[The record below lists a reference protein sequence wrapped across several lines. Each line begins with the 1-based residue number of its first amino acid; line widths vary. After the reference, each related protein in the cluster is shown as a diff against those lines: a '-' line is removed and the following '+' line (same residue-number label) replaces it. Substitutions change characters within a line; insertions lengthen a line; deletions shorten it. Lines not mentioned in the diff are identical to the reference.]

1 VTVAMAEDLDYQRA
15 DQVFHEFDPY
25 AQEKYRILRTEVL
38 PRRRWGRALNVGW
51 GTGEVN
57 LILAPHCEQ
66 VTSLDPDEVA
76 MTRAEDIAR
85 SARLTNVET
94 LHGPL
99 EQLPPS
105 GPFDLIVAIDVLERF
120 EDDAAAVAALAR
132 RLAPGGVLFLTAPAG
147 PALVGEHDRRLGH
160 RRRYTRE
167 RLVALL
173 APAFSLERC
182 AYFGAALVPVAFA
195 FAHLLRHTYPLE
207 PGLAVG
213 LAARLLRRVLRLEA
227 RTDALPC
234 GTSLVVVAHSR
245 AAGVPA
251 SHPPKWPKRLTP
263 ETAEQRR
270 ISDDFMRR
278 WHEVLPGRYALI
290 ERFNHGH
297 PARRARAPF
306 ERTLELG
313 AGRGEHLD
321 REGLTPQQRRGYHML
336 EMRENLCQVL
346 RERHP
351 DAVVIQ
357 GDCQRRLD
365 FPDEHFDRILAIH
378 VLEHLPDLPATIREA
393 WRLCSKR
400 GLFQVVIPCE
410 GGLSYGVAR
419 RVSAQRLFESEFK
432 QSYSRHIE
440 REHIND
446 PHEVL
451 EELDPYFEVVE
462 RDFFPFKVPSVHL
475 NLVIGLTLRPRA
487 TPLQGAP

>member
-1 VTVAMAEDLDYQRA
+1 MIVATAADLDSEHA
-15 DQVFHEFDPY
+15 DLELDPC
-25 AQEKYRILRTEVL
+25 AQEEHRILRTEVL
-38 PRRRWGRALNVGW
+38 PRRRWRRALNVARGS
-51 GTGEVN
+51 GEVN
-57 LILAPHCEQ
+57 LLLSPHCEQ
-66 VTSLDPDEVA
+66 VTALEPDEAA
-76 MTRAEDIAR
+76 MTRAAELAR
-85 SARLTNVET
+85 GARLTNVET

-99 EQLPPS
+99 EQLPTS
-105 GPFDLIVAIDVLERF
+105 DPFDLIVAIDGLERF
-120 EDDAAAVAALAR
+120 EDDSAAIAALAR

-147 PALVGEHDRRLGH
+147 PARPGH
-160 RRRYTRE
+160 RRRYTRDG
-167 RLVALL
+167 LSALL
-173 APAFSLERC
+173 SPWFSLERC
-182 AYFGAALVPVAFA
+182 AYFGAALLPLA
-195 FAHLLRHTYPLE
+195 LLGRTFPSRPE
-207 PGLAVG
+207 GAVG
-213 LAARLLRRVLRLEA
+213 LPARLLRRILRLEA

-234 GTSLVVVAHSR
+234 GTSLVVVARSR
-245 AAGVPA
+245 ATAEPVA
-251 SHPPKWPKRLTP
+251 RPPKWPKRLTP

-278 WHEVLPGRYALI
+278 WHEVLPRRYGLI

-297 PARRARAPF
+297 PVRRAPALF

-321 REGLTPQQRRGYHML
+321 WEELTPPQRRAYHML
-336 EMRENLCQVL
+336 ELRESLCQVL
-346 RERHP
+346 RARHP
-351 DAVVIQ
+351 DAIVIQ

-365 FPDEHFDRILAIH
+365 FPDGHFDRILAIH

-400 GLFQVVIPCE
+400 GVLQVVIPCE

-419 RVSAQRLFESEFK
+419 RVSAQRLFEAEYK
-432 QSYSRHIE
+432 QSYAWHIE
-440 REHIND
+440 REHINE

-487 TPLQGAP
+487 APLPGAR